1 MLLVPAAAPVLT
13 SNSSIS
19 WTIHEKSPWEDVRKE
34 PLDAPAQAGNKWM
47 ASCEHKRADAPVQV
61 ERMGMQR
68 MISGRSRAAVEE
80 KVQELVQFG
89 GSLLTEV
96 ECIDGL
102 WTAVCEERC

>member
-1 MLLVPAAAPVLT
+1 
-13 SNSSIS
+13 
-19 WTIHEKSPWEDVRKE
+19 
-34 PLDAPAQAGNKWM
+34 M

-102 WTAVCEERC
+102 WTAVCEERV